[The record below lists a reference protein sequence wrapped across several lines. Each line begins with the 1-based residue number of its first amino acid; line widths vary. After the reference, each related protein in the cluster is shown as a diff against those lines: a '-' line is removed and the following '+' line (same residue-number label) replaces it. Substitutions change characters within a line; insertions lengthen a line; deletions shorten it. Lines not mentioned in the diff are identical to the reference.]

1 MPNGPWKRPADDGE
15 AMVFALKH
23 PLRRELLIAFA
34 EGVHSPTQLTGRL
47 RKELSLIA
55 YHTRALHFYGLVD
68 LVETRPSRGSTQHF
82 YTVNDLGRRAIA
94 LGESTGMIGE
104 GNEGGAQPG

>member
-23 PLRRELLIAFA
+23 PVRRKLLAA
-34 EGVHSPTQLTGRL
+34 YAGGVYSPTQLARRL
-47 RKELSLIA
+47 GEDLHLVA
-55 YHTRALHFYGLVD
+55 YHSRALSFYGLIE

-82 YTVNDLGRRAIA
+82 YRSTELGRRAIA
-94 LGESTGMIGE
+94 LGESSGMIE
-104 GNEGGAQPG
+104 GDEAQPG